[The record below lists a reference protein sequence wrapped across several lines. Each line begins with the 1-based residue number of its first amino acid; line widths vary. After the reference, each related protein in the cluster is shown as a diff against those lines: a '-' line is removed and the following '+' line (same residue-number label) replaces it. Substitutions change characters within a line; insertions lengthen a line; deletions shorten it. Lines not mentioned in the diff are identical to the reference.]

1 MYMRN
6 PIIAALTLATL
17 FGASAVQA
25 ETTVIRRDAPDTVVV
40 DRPSTESRTVERRE
54 SGDGCSSKTVTKEN
68 DLGDRKTVTKESCD

>member
-1 MYMRN
+1 MRN

-40 DRPSTESRTVERRE
+40 DRPASETRKVERRE
-54 SGDGCSSKTVTKEN
+54 TSDGCASKTVTKEN
-68 DLGDRKTVTKESCD
+68 ELGDRKTVTKESCD